1 MQRYIGMDVHAK
13 SCSFGIIDQK
23 NKRVGQA
30 VVETNGAALIEY
42 IKTIPG
48 QKNVCME
55 EGTQS
60 SWLYEI
66 LSPLV
71 DEFVVTR
78 VEKKSKGNKDDISDA
93 FGLAQRL
100 RIGDVLPVYKQKGLF
115 SELRAQSEL
124 YSKVTSDSVRVQCR
138 LKALFRSRGVSTTS
152 SQLFNP
158 EQREQWVKKL
168 PWAYQRAA
176 QLMYQQYDAVEE
188 TKQQAQQILKK
199 ESHKHPISYILQT
212 APGMGAIRVAQLMSI
227 VVTPYRF
234 RTSRQLW
241 AYSGLAIVMR
251 SSSDW
256 TRTANGWQRVNLEKT
271 RGLNRDYNRTLKY
284 IFKGAATTVI
294 QNRMQPLYDD
304 YEKQLQQ
311 GTKPPLAKLTLA
323 RRIAA
328 TVLAM
333 WKSKE
338 EYDPDK
344 YRTKR

>member
-1 MQRYIGMDVHAK
+1 MQRYIGMDVHAN
-13 SCSFGIIDQK
+13 SCSFAIIDHK
-23 NKRVGQA
+23 GKTVGQA

-42 IKTIPG
+42 LKTIAG

-60 SWLYEI
+60 AWLYEI
-66 LSPLV
+66 LSPHLNDV
-71 DEFVVTR
+71 VVTR

-93 FGLAQRL
+93 FKLAQRL
-100 RIGDVLPVYKQKGLF
+100 RIGDVLPVYKEKGQF
-115 SELRAQSEL
+115 SELRAQSDVYGKL
-124 YSKVTSDSVRVQCR
+124 TSDSVRVQCR
-138 LKALFRSRGVSTTS
+138 LKPLFRSRGVSTS
-152 SQLFNP
+152 AVQLFNP
-158 EQREQWVKKL
+158 EQREQCVKQL
-168 PWAYQRAA
+168 PWSYQSAA
-176 QLMYQQYDAVEE
+176 LQIYQQYDAVEQ
-188 TKQQAQQILKK
+188 TRQQAQELLKK
-199 ESHKHPISYILQT
+199 ACYKHPISSILQT
-212 APGMGAIRVAQLMSI
+212 APGLGPVRVAQLMSI

-234 RTSRQLW
+234 RSSRQLW

-256 TRTANGWQRVNLEKT
+256 VKTANGWQRVNLEKT
-271 RGLNRDYNRTLKY
+271 RGLNRDYNRTLKC

-294 QNRMQPLYDD
+294 QRRMQPLYDD
-304 YEKQLQQ
+304 YEKQLQH

-323 RRIAA
+323 RRIAS

-338 EYDPDK
+338 KYDPDK

>member
-1 MQRYIGMDVHAK
+1 MQRYIGIDVHAK
-13 SCSFGIIDQK
+13 SSSFGIIDHK
-23 NKRVGQA
+23 GKRVGQA

-60 SWLYEI
+60 AWLYEI
-66 LSPLV
+66 LSPQV
-71 DEFVVTR
+71 NEVVVTR
-78 VEKKSKGNKDDISDA
+78 VERKSLGNKDDIGDA
-93 FGLAQRL
+93 FKLAERL
-100 RIGDVLPVYKQKGLF
+100 RIGDVLPVYKQKGQF
-115 SELRAQSEL
+115 SKLRAQSDL

-138 LKALFRSRGVSTTS
+138 LKALFRSRGVLTPGV
-152 SQLFNP
+152 QLFNA
-158 EQREQWVKKL
+158 EQREQWVKQL
-168 PWAYQRAA
+168 PWAYQSAA
-176 QLMYQQYDAVEE
+176 QLMYQQYEAVQQSW
-188 TKQQAQQILKK
+188 QQAQQLLKK
-199 ESHKHPISYILQT
+199 EVHQHPISYILQT
-212 APGMGAIRVAQLMSI
+212 APGMGPIRVAQLMSI

-241 AYSGLAIVMR
+241 AYSGLGIVMR

-256 TRTANGWQRVNLEKT
+256 TKTANGWQRVNLDKT
-271 RGLNRDYNRTLKY
+271 CGLNRDYNRTLKC

-294 QNRMQPLYDD
+294 QKRTRPLYDD
-304 YEKQLQQ
+304 YLKQLQQ

-323 RRIAA
+323 RRIAS

-338 EYDPDK
+338 KYDPDK